1 MATAKEYKEAFLSPL
16 FATNPIALSVLGICS
31 ALAVTT
37 KMDTA
42 LTMTIAVTAV
52 LVCSNFAVSLIRNH
66 IPSSIRMIV
75 QMVII
80 AAMVMI
86 VDLVLQAFAFKLSK
100 SLSVFVS
107 LIITNCIIMG
117 RAEAFAM
124 KNPPVLSIVDGLGNG
139 LGYGLILMIVSFLR
153 EFFGSGTI
161 FGFEVLK
168 TVNNGGW
175 YMPNGLM
182 ILAPS
187 AFFII
192 GLIIWLFKTIN
203 PKLQEGDK

>member
-1 MATAKEYKEAFLSPL
+1 MITSKEYKEAFLSPL
-16 FATNPIALSVLGICS
+16 FNTNPIAIGVLGICS

-42 LTMTIAVTAV
+42 FTMGLAVTSV
-52 LVCSNFAVSLIRNH
+52 LVCSNFAISLIRNQ

-124 KNPPVLSIVDGLGNG
+124 KNPPLLSIVDGLGNG
-139 LGYGLILMIVSFLR
+139 FGYSLILLSVAFIR
-153 EFFGSGTI
+153 EFLGSGSVFGITI
-161 FGFEVLK
+161 MK
-168 TVNNGGW
+168 TINNGGW

-182 ILAPS
+182 VLAPS

-192 GLIIWLFKTIN
+192 GMLIWLFKTIN
-203 PKLQEGDK
+203 PNLQK

>member
-42 LTMTIAVTAV
+42 LTMTIAVTSV

-107 LIITNCIIMG
+107 LNITNCIIMG

-124 KNPPVLSIVDGLGNG
+124 KNPPLLSIVDGLGNG
-139 LGYGLILMIVSFLR
+139 FGYGLILMIVSFFR

-203 PKLQEGDK
+203 PKLQEGEK

>member
-16 FATNPIALSVLGICS
+16 FATNPIAISVLGICS

-52 LVCSNFAVSLIRNH
+52 LACSNFAVSLIRNH

-139 LGYGLILMIVSFLR
+139 FGYGLILMIVSFFR

-192 GLIIWLFKTIN
+192 GLLIWLFKTIN

>member
-192 GLIIWLFKTIN
+192 GLLIWLFKTIN

>member
-42 LTMTIAVTAV
+42 LTMTIAVTSV

-139 LGYGLILMIVSFLR
+139 FGYGLILMIVSFFR

-203 PKLQEGDK
+203 PKLQEGEK

>member
-124 KNPPVLSIVDGLGNG
+124 KNPPLLSIVDGLGNG

-182 ILAPS
+182 LLAPS

>member
-16 FATNPIALSVLGICS
+16 FATNPIAISVLGICS

-52 LVCSNFAVSLIRNH
+52 LACSNFAVSLIRNH

-80 AAMVMI
+80 AAMVMM

>member
-80 AAMVMI
+80 AAMVMM

>member
-1 MATAKEYKEAFLSPL
+1 MATAKKYKEAFLSPL

-42 LTMTIAVTAV
+42 LTMTIAVTSV

-124 KNPPVLSIVDGLGNG
+124 KNPPLLSIVDGLGNG
-139 LGYGLILMIVSFLR
+139 FGYGLILMIVSFFR

-203 PKLQEGDK
+203 PKLQEGEK

>member
-139 LGYGLILMIVSFLR
+139 FGYGLILMIVSFLR

>member
-1 MATAKEYKEAFLSPL
+1 MATAKEYKEAFLNPL
-16 FATNPIALSVLGICS
+16 FVTNPIAISVLGICS

-52 LVCSNFAVSLIRNH
+52 LACSNFAVSLIRNH

-124 KNPPVLSIVDGLGNG
+124 KNPPLLSIVDGLGNG
-139 LGYGLILMIVSFLR
+139 FGYGLILLTVSFFR

>member
-124 KNPPVLSIVDGLGNG
+124 KNPPLLSVVDGLGNG
-139 LGYGLILMIVSFLR
+139 FGYGLILMIVSFFR

-203 PKLQEGDK
+203 PKLQEGEK

>member
-124 KNPPVLSIVDGLGNG
+124 KNPPLLSIVDGLGNG

>member
-42 LTMTIAVTAV
+42 LTMTIAVTSV

-124 KNPPVLSIVDGLGNG
+124 KNPPLLSIVDGLGNG
-139 LGYGLILMIVSFLR
+139 FGYGLILMIVSFFR

-175 YMPNGLM
+175 FMPNGLM

-203 PKLQEGDK
+203 PKLQEGEK

>member
-52 LVCSNFAVSLIRNH
+52 LACSNFAVSLIRNH

-80 AAMVMI
+80 AAMVMM

>member
-1 MATAKEYKEAFLSPL
+1 MAIPKEYKEAFLSPL
-16 FATNPIALSVLGICS
+16 FNANPITIGVLGICS
-31 ALAVTT
+31 SLAVTT
-37 KMDTA
+37 KLDTA
-42 LTMTIAVTAV
+42 LTMMIAVT
-52 LVCSNFAVSLIRNH
+52 LVTAFSNYFISLIRNH

-80 AAMVMI
+80 AALVMM
-86 VDLVLQAFAFKLSK
+86 VDLILQAYVPKLSK

-124 KNPPVLSIVDGLGNG
+124 KNPPLLSFVDGIGNG
-139 LGYGLILMIVSFLR
+139 VGYGLVLLVVAFIR
-153 EFFGSGTI
+153 ELIGSGTV
-161 FGFEVLK
+161 FGITILK

-182 ILAPS
+182 VLAPS
-187 AFFII
+187 AFIII
-192 GLIIWLFKTIN
+192 GCIIWFIKSYN
-203 PKLQEGDK
+203 PKLQEK

>member
-52 LVCSNFAVSLIRNH
+52 LVCSNYAVSLIRNH

>member
-42 LTMTIAVTAV
+42 LTMTIAVTSV

-139 LGYGLILMIVSFLR
+139 LGYGLILMIVSFFR

-203 PKLQEGDK
+203 PKLQEGEK

>member
-1 MATAKEYKEAFLSPL
+1 
-16 FATNPIALSVLGICS
+16 
-31 ALAVTT
+31 
-37 KMDTA
+37 MDTA
-42 LTMTIAVTAV
+42 LTMTIAVTSV

-124 KNPPVLSIVDGLGNG
+124 KNPPLLSIVDGLGNG
-139 LGYGLILMIVSFLR
+139 FGYGLILMIVSFFR

-203 PKLQEGDK
+203 PKLQEGEK

>member
-75 QMVII
+75 QMVLI

-139 LGYGLILMIVSFLR
+139 FGYGLILMIVSFFR

-168 TVNNGGW
+168 TINNGGW

>member
-124 KNPPVLSIVDGLGNG
+124 KNPPLLSIVDGLGNG

-203 PKLQEGDK
+203 PKLQEGEK

>member
-124 KNPPVLSIVDGLGNG
+124 KNPPLLSIVDGLGNG
-139 LGYGLILMIVSFLR
+139 FGYGLILMIVSFLR

-203 PKLQEGDK
+203 PKLQEGEK

>member
-16 FATNPIALSVLGICS
+16 FATNPIAISVLGICS

-52 LVCSNFAVSLIRNH
+52 LACSNFAVSLIRNH

-161 FGFEVLK
+161 FGFDVLK

>member
-42 LTMTIAVTAV
+42 LTMTIAVTSV

-66 IPSSIRMIV
+66 ILSSIRMIV

-124 KNPPVLSIVDGLGNG
+124 KNPPLLSIVDGLGNG
-139 LGYGLILMIVSFLR
+139 FGYGLILMIVSFFR

-203 PKLQEGDK
+203 PKLQEGEK

>member
-86 VDLVLQAFAFKLSK
+86 VDLVLQAFAFELSK

-124 KNPPVLSIVDGLGNG
+124 KNPPLLSVVDGLGNG
-139 LGYGLILMIVSFLR
+139 FGYGLILMIVSFFR

>member
-107 LIITNCIIMG
+107 LIITNCSIMG

>member
-16 FATNPIALSVLGICS
+16 FETNPIALSVLGICS

-124 KNPPVLSIVDGLGNG
+124 KNPPLLSVVDGLGNG
-139 LGYGLILMIVSFLR
+139 FGYGLILMIVSFFR

-161 FGFEVLK
+161 FGFTVLK

-192 GLIIWLFKTIN
+192 GLLIWLFKTIN
-203 PKLQEGDK
+203 PKLQEGEK

>member
-42 LTMTIAVTAV
+42 LTMTIAVTSV

-124 KNPPVLSIVDGLGNG
+124 KNPPLLSIVDGLGNG
-139 LGYGLILMIVSFLR
+139 FGYGLILMIVSFFR

-203 PKLQEGDK
+203 PKLQEGEK

>member
-42 LTMTIAVTAV
+42 LTMTIAVTSV

-124 KNPPVLSIVDGLGNG
+124 KNPPLLSIVDGLGNG
-139 LGYGLILMIVSFLR
+139 FGYGLILMIVSFLR

-203 PKLQEGDK
+203 PKLQEGEK

>member
-1 MATAKEYKEAFLSPL
+1 MATAKEYKEAFLNPL
-16 FATNPIALSVLGICS
+16 FVTNPIAISVLGICS

-52 LVCSNFAVSLIRNH
+52 LACSNFAVSLIRNH

-124 KNPPVLSIVDGLGNG
+124 KNPPALSVVDGLGNG

-192 GLIIWLFKTIN
+192 GLLIWLFKTIN

>member
-124 KNPPVLSIVDGLGNG
+124 KNPPLLSVVDGLGNG
-139 LGYGLILMIVSFLR
+139 FGYGLILMIVSFLR

-203 PKLQEGDK
+203 PKLQEGEK

>member
-52 LVCSNFAVSLIRNH
+52 LACSNFAVSLIRNH
-66 IPSSIRMIV
+66 ILSSIRMIV

-139 LGYGLILMIVSFLR
+139 FGYGLILMIVSFFR

-203 PKLQEGDK
+203 PKLQEGEK

>member
-203 PKLQEGDK
+203 PKLQEGEK

>member
-42 LTMTIAVTAV
+42 LTMTIAVTSV

-80 AAMVMI
+80 AAMVMM

-124 KNPPVLSIVDGLGNG
+124 KNPPLLSIVDGLGNG
-139 LGYGLILMIVSFLR
+139 FGYGLILMIVSFFR

-203 PKLQEGDK
+203 PKLQEGEK

>member
-42 LTMTIAVTAV
+42 LTMTIAVTSV

-124 KNPPVLSIVDGLGNG
+124 KNPPALSIVDGLGNG
-139 LGYGLILMIVSFLR
+139 FGYGLILMIVSFFR

-203 PKLQEGDK
+203 PKLQEGEK

>member
-124 KNPPVLSIVDGLGNG
+124 KNPPLLSIVDGLGNG
-139 LGYGLILMIVSFLR
+139 FGYGLILMIVSFFR

-203 PKLQEGDK
+203 PKLQEGEK

>member
-86 VDLVLQAFAFKLSK
+86 VDLLLQAFAFKLSK